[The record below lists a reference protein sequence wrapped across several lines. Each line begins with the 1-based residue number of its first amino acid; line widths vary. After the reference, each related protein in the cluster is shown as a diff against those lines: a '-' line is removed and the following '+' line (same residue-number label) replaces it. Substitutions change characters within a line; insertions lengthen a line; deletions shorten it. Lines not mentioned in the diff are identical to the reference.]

1 MALNTEPADPAVR
14 ESQHLAPKSYAD
26 AAEEALAQDDDND
39 IFDETTVK
47 ETPPPKNALNHEPR
61 PLGEV
66 IEEDE
71 MSLPPNSPTLRHVV
85 GRIEKSGSNGGSSTS
100 SIKGAS
106 EHRRSGSNAS
116 HRDSPIRGSPI
127 AIKTAS
133 PTPPQ
138 VDKFTAQGHNDH
150 DVINGVGSKAPD
162 VPSGLSYSDAVKEAE
177 PTAPHVDEQNGT
189 RSENATKEVES
200 PAPSGSSPQDN
211 LSYAGAVKDVEPT
224 APHVDEQNGPR
235 LDDEKE
241 EVELTPAA
249 TNGSHDETSYAEAV
263 KDVEPTAPHVDEQN
277 GPRPEDVAEDVK
289 SSAVVD
295 APKQNGHSGAKTGNS
310 TGIKAKTSE
319 QNGHGEAQT
328 KKEPQPTTPTKQ
340 KKNAANG
347 NAQNA
352 GKDEAPTSYSGVGRD
367 DAPRSPTA
375 NKPHKRVS
383 SRSLNNA
390 AKKQAQKQAN
400 DGVMDYERE
409 WQQGGET
416 SSPDMAAGIGI
427 VFEEKYRS
435 KSGLNLSTVESDAAL
450 EKASLSSRANKDI
463 TTEPDATPRH
473 QRKNSELV
481 SGRRAGAGWSQSA
494 IRWAPANVPLQRR
507 LQTLMVLVHTL
518 SIAGGLALFFLLCAI
533 PLLWPILLPYLIYV
547 LLSNA
552 AVSGELSH
560 RSEWARNSRIWSL
573 FASYYPARLHR
584 TVPLEPTR
592 KYIFGYHPHGIISH
606 GAFAAFAT
614 EALGFKQLFPGIT
627 NTLLTLD
634 ANFRVPIYRDY
645 ALRMGLASVSR
656 ESCENILSKGGR
668 NGEGMGRAITIV
680 VGGARESLDASP
692 GSLKLVLKKRKGF
705 VKLAIRQGAD
715 LVPVLA
721 FGEND
726 LYEQFDST
734 SHPYIH
740 RAQLLVKKFMGFT
753 VPLFHARGMFLP
765 FHLCIL
771 SRLTITAGVFNYDV
785 GLMPYR
791 RPINVVVGHP
801 ILIKQN
807 KNPDSAYVDQIHA
820 QYTEELLRIWDEWK
834 DTFARTR
841 VSELEVVE

>member
-1 MALNTEPADPAVR
+1 MALNNEPADPAVR

-26 AAEEALAQDDDND
+26 AAEEALAHDGND
-39 IFDETTVK
+39 IFDEATVK
-47 ETPPPKNALNHEPR
+47 ETPPPSITRNHSEPR
-61 PLGEV
+61 PLGEMMD
-66 IEEDE
+66 EDE

-85 GRIEKSGSNGGSSTS
+85 GRLEKPGSNGGSRPS
-100 SIKGAS
+100 SIKGVK
-106 EHRRSGSNAS
+106 EHRRSSSKSS
-116 HRDSPIRGSPI
+116 HRGSPSRGSPI
-127 AIKTAS
+127 AIKGAS
-133 PTPPQ
+133 PTPPR
-138 VDKFTAQGHNDH
+138 VEKLNAQGHNDH
-150 DVINGVGSKAPD
+150 DVTNGVGSKAAD
-162 VPSGLSYSDAVKEAE
+162 VSNGLSYAGAVKEVE

-189 RSENATKEVES
+189 RSENVAKETNS
-200 PAPSGSSPQDN
+200 SAQSGGNAQENP
-211 LSYAGAVKDVEPT
+211 SYASAVKE
-224 APHVDEQNGPR
+224 
-235 LDDEKE
+235 
-241 EVELTPAA
+241 
-249 TNGSHDETSYAEAV
+249 
-263 KDVEPTAPHVDEQN
+263 VEPTAPHVDEQN
-277 GPRPEDVAEDVK
+277 GPRPEDEKHEVKPAAAATNGSHDDLSYAEAVKEVEPTAPHVDEQNGPRPEDATEEVK
-289 SSAVVD
+289 SNAVTD
-295 APKQNGHSGAKTGNS
+295 APAQNGHSDAKVGTAKDHEA
-310 TGIKAKTSE
+310 KAYE
-319 QNGHGEAQT
+319 QNGHSETQA
-328 KKEPQPTTPTKQ
+328 KKEPRPTTPTKE
-340 KKNAANG
+340 NAANG
-347 NAQNA
+347 EAQSNSVEA

-367 DAPRSPTA
+367 DAPRSPTPKKA
-375 NKPHKRVS
+375 HKRVS

-400 DGVMDYERE
+400 DGVMDYQRE
-409 WQQGGET
+409 WQQGGQS
-416 SSPDMAAGIGI
+416 SSPDTAAGIGI

-435 KSGLNLSTVESDAAL
+435 KSGLNLSTVESDSTL

-473 QRKNSELV
+473 ERKSSELV
-481 SGRRAGAGWSQSA
+481 SGRRAGAGWATSA

-552 AVSGELSH
+552 PTSGELSH

-680 VGGARESLDASP
+680 VGGARESLDAKP

-734 SHPYIH
+734 SHPYVH
-740 RAQLLVKKFMGFT
+740 RAQLMVKKMLGFT
-753 VPLFHARGMFLP
+753 VPLFHARGLSQ
-765 FHLCIL
+765 LC
-771 SRLTITAGVFNYDV
+771 SSVFA
-785 GLMPYR
+785 PAS
-791 RPINVVVGHP
+791 H
-801 ILIKQN
+801 
-807 KNPDSAYVDQIHA
+807 
-820 QYTEELLRIWDEWK
+820 
-834 DTFARTR
+834 
-841 VSELEVVE
+841 